1 MATSRAAAMQ
11 PAAPL
16 RPGQRV
22 PAASLPAVP
31 DGRLVA
37 LREPARGAP
46 VIVVLRSADPE
57 EGSEVLL
64 RLTQAHHSL
73 DIWAGRPLV
82 IVPASVENAAR
93 LVGSVDGVPFSVLAD
108 PDGEVRRRLGV
119 PADRAAL
126 VIADRW
132 GVVYNAVEADTA
144 RDLPPVDEV
153 IEWVRYLATQCPECG
168 VPDEP
173 GRGEWGP

>member
-1 MATSRAAAMQ
+1 
-11 PAAPL
+11 
-16 RPGQRV
+16 
-22 PAASLPAVP
+22 
-31 DGRLVA
+31 
-37 LREPARGAP
+37 
-46 VIVVLRSADPE
+46 
-57 EGSEVLL
+57 VLL

-73 DIWAGRPLV
+73 GVWAGRPLV

-93 LVGSVDGVPFSVLAD
+93 LVGSVDGVPFPVLAD
-108 PDGEVRRRLGV
+108 PDGDVRRRLGV